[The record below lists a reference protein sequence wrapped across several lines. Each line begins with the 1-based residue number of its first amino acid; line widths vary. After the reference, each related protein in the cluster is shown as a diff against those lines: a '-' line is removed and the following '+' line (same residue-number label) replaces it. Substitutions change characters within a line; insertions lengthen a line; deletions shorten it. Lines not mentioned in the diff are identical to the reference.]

1 MPAKTRNSNANGPRK
16 PVDAS
21 PSRGP
26 SEGPWAARA
35 RQESRFRGETVPEHG
50 PWIDRHLNP
59 PPTVAAWQ
67 PDPQPAPPT
76 PVLPKVTP
84 LRPNWALLEVP
95 VHPSPE
101 ILRLCDEGPEGGSR

>member
-67 PDPQPAPPT
+67 PDPQPQPAPR
-76 PVLPKVTP
+76 PVDP
-84 LRPNWALLEVP
+84 LALKPDWAKLAEPIHPYPELLRW
-95 VHPSPE
+95 
-101 ILRLCDEGPEGGSR
+101 LNDGPEGETR